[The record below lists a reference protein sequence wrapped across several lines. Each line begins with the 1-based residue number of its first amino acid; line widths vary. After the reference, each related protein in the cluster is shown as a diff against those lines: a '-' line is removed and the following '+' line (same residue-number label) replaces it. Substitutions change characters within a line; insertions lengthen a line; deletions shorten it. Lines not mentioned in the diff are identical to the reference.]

1 MKKLGSMFKLSFFC
15 VIFSM
20 MLSSAALADVFWESE
35 QETKGMPGRPD
46 ETRII
51 KTYLSEN
58 AFRTE
63 REGQVTIMNFDTKM
77 MYHLNPQA
85 KTYQQINMAEIGKPP
100 EMKGEKGQAQQQMM
114 KNMMGN
120 FQVTPTEET
129 KKIAGYNCRK
139 YQVTGMMMNSEYWLS
154 KDVKGYDEV
163 KEIGKKI
170 SGVFD
175 ENPMMKQMNIPGMIS
190 QLDGFPVQMI
200 MNIMQ
205 GTSTTTLKKIE
216 KKSLEKSLFVVPK
229 DYTLTQPK
237 LPMMLTPKDK
247 TIEEK
252 KTE

>member
-1 MKKLGSMFKLSFFC
+1 MKKAGQIVRLLLLS
-15 VIFSM
+15 VVLAVM
-20 MLSSAALADVFWESE
+20 SSSVVLADVYWESE

-63 REGQVTIMNFDTKM
+63 REGQITIMNFDTRI

-100 EMKGEKGQAQQQMM
+100 EMKGEKGQMQQQMM

-120 FQVTPTEET
+120 IQVTPTEET
-129 KKIAGYNCRK
+129 RKIAGYDCKK
-139 YQVTGMMMNSEYWLS
+139 YQVSGMMMNSDYWLS

-163 KEIGKKI
+163 KEIGKRI
-170 SGVFD
+170 SVIFD
-175 ENPMMKQMNIPGMIS
+175 ENPMIKQMNIPGMIG
-190 QLDGFPVQMI
+190 QLDGFPVQMV

-216 KKSLEKSLFVVPK
+216 KKSLEKSLFSIPEG
-229 DYTLTQPK
+229 YTLTQAK
-237 LPMMLTPKDK
+237 MPMMLNPK
-247 TIEEK
+247 EK
-252 KTE
+252 KAE